1 MKIEQARI
9 GILGGGQLGKML
21 NYTANQW
28 DLALSLLDKDSRFP
42 GGVNAWKFVEGDFRN
57 YQDVMD
63 FGEQQDVL
71 GVEIEH
77 VNIQALHELAG
88 LGVQIHPAPRA
99 LEIIKDK
106 YLQNRFYR
114 DHNLPTVAF
123 DQYDSRDD
131 IQSAVRSGS
140 LSIPFVQKTRG
151 EGYDGRGVHLVEQEE
166 DLNRLLEGP
175 SIVEAKVAIR
185 KELAVLT
192 ARNAD
197 GEIRCYDPVEMV
209 FNDQNM
215 LAFLYAPADVPASV
229 SEKMLEIARST
240 MAAFSISG
248 LLAIEFFWTQNDEIL
263 INEVAPRP
271 HNSGHHTL
279 EYAVTTQFEQHL
291 RGLLNLPLG
300 STELLRPAAMVN
312 LLGEPE
318 YTGPPS
324 YQGLEEV
331 LALDNVHVHLYG
343 KPETRPFRKMG
354 HITVSGK
361 DRTDIEQKVNYIQS
375 NFKIITL

>member
-1 MKIEQARI
+1 MIEQTRI
-9 GILGGGQLGKML
+9 GILGAGQLGKML

-28 DLALSLLDKDSRFP
+28 DLSLSLLDKDPSFP
-42 GGVNAWKFVEGDFRN
+42 GGINAWKFVEGDFRN
-57 YQDVMD
+57 YEDVMK
-63 FGEQQDVL
+63 FGREQDVL

-77 VNIQALHELAG
+77 VNIEALHELEG
-88 LGVQIHPAPRA
+88 LGVKIHPSPGA

-114 DHNLPTVAF
+114 DHGLPTVSF
-123 DQYDSRDD
+123 DQYESRDY
-131 IQSAVRSGS
+131 IRSAVRSGR
-140 LSIPFVQKTRG
+140 LTMPFVQKTRG
-151 EGYDGRGVHLVEQEE
+151 EGYDGRGVHLVEQKE
-166 DLNRLLEGP
+166 DLDRLLEGP
-175 SIVEAKVAIR
+175 SIVEGKVAIR

-192 ARNAD
+192 ARNAK

-215 LAFLYAPADVPASV
+215 LAYLYAPANIPGSI

-240 MAAFSISG
+240 MDAFSISG
-248 LLAIEFFWTQNDEIL
+248 LLAIEFFWTEDDEIL

-312 LLGEPE
+312 LLGEPG
-318 YTGPPS
+318 YTGPPH

-331 LALDNVHVHLYG
+331 LALDQVHVHLYG

-354 HITVSGK
+354 HITVSRK
-361 DRTDIEQKVNYIQS
+361 DRATIEQKVNYIQS
-375 NFKIITL
+375 NFKINTI

>member
-63 FGEQQDVL
+63 FGRQQDVL

-77 VNIQALHELAG
+77 VNIQALHELAAM
-88 LGVQIHPAPRA
+88 GVQIHPAPRA

-106 YLQNRFYR
+106 YLQNQFYR

-123 DQYDSRDD
+123 EQYASREE
-131 IQSAVRSGS
+131 IQSAVRSGT

-151 EGYDGRGVHLVEQEE
+151 EGYDGRGVHLVEQKE

-248 LLAIEFFWTQNDEIL
+248 LLAIEFFWTENDEIL

-312 LLGEPE
+312 LLGEPG

-324 YQGLEEV
+324 YQGLEKI

-354 HITVSGK
+354 HVTVSGK
-361 DRTDIEQKVNYIQS
+361 DRADIEQKVNYIQS

>member
-1 MKIEQARI
+1 MIEQTRI
-9 GILGGGQLGKML
+9 GILGAGQLGKML

-28 DLALSLLDKDSRFP
+28 DLSLSLLDKDPSFP
-42 GGVNAWKFVEGDFRN
+42 GGINAWRFVEGDFRN
-57 YQDVMD
+57 YVDVMM
-63 FGEQQDVL
+63 FGREQDVL

-77 VNIQALHELAG
+77 VNIQALQELEG
-88 LGVQIHPAPRA
+88 LGVKIHPSPGA

-114 DHNLPTVAF
+114 EHGLPTVSF
-123 DQYDSRDD
+123 DQYESRED
-131 IQSAVRSGS
+131 IRSAVRSGR
-140 LSIPFVQKTRG
+140 LAIPFVQKTRG
-151 EGYDGRGVHLVEQEE
+151 EGYDGRGVHLVEQKE
-166 DLNRLLEGP
+166 DLDRLLEGP
-175 SIVEAKVAIR
+175 SIVEGKVAIR

-192 ARNAD
+192 ARNAK

-215 LAFLYAPADVPASV
+215 LAYLYAPANIPVAI

-240 MAAFSISG
+240 MDAFSISG
-248 LLAIEFFWTQNDEIL
+248 LLAIEFFWTEDDEIL

-312 LLGEPE
+312 LLGEPG
-318 YTGPPS
+318 YTGPPH

-331 LALDNVHVHLYG
+331 LALDQVHVHLYG

-361 DRTDIEQKVNYIQS
+361 DRATIEQKVNYIQS
-375 NFKIITL
+375 NFKINTI